1 MVIEVL
7 GWIGAV
13 VILAGY
19 ALFSLGRLRDGL
31 AYQGV
36 NLVGSALIAVNV
48 AAHGA
53 VASAVVNTIWASIAI
68 GVITRTLLLRRAAG
82 RRAGA
87 AAEAVAAPLVAAPL
101 VGPAPAPEPEPAPA
115 TAPVP
120 LTDSV
125 AVITGAIAIIALA
138 ASQQHADTQQSDA
151 ERVDAHEAA
160 AAS

>member
-1 MVIEVL
+1 VVIEVL

-68 GVITRTLLLRRAAG
+68 AVITRTLLLRRAAG
-82 RRAGA
+82 RAP
-87 AAEAVAAPLVAAPL
+87 AEAPVVAAPLV
-101 VGPAPAPEPEPAPA
+101 VPAPSTEPAA
-115 TAPVP
+115 TTAPVP
-120 LTDSV
+120 LADSV

-138 ASQQHADTQQSDA
+138 ASQQHAEAQQA
-151 ERVDAHEAA
+151 GAGHAGAHEVTP
-160 AAS
+160 AS

>member
-1 MVIEVL
+1 VVIEVL

-68 GVITRTLLLRRAAG
+68 AVITRTLLLRRAA
-82 RRAGA
+82 RRAP
-87 AAEAVAAPLVAAPL
+87 AEAPVAAAPLV
-101 VGPAPAPEPEPAPA
+101 VPAPSPEPAA
-115 TAPVP
+115 TTAPVP
-120 LTDSV
+120 LADSV

-138 ASQQHADTQQSDA
+138 ASQQHAEAQQA
-151 ERVDAHEAA
+151 GAGRHEVTP
-160 AAS
+160 AS